1 MSGPLWP
8 VTRRGPRPA
17 NAAEPTEKR
26 ATEFA
31 WRVHSAQESWANKGD
46 IKASIL
52 LAFEGGAL
60 YAVIS
65 AQGKDGFLARLG
77 GWHHPAETTGIALL
91 LLAILAAAIAV
102 FPRLGRA
109 GTHRDNRQHPIYF
122 GNLRHWNAAEL
133 KDHLARLNTDEELD
147 ALSQQLVE
155 MARHN
160 WSKHRWV
167 QISLV
172 LSLAGILVIAV
183 AAASAL

>member
-1 MSGPLWP
+1 MSGPLWS
-8 VTRRGPRPA
+8 VARRGPRPA
-17 NAAEPTEKR
+17 NVAEPTQKR

-31 WRVHSAQESWANKGD
+31 WRVHAAQESWANKAD
-46 IKASIL
+46 VKASIL
-52 LAFEGGAL
+52 LAFEGGVL
-60 YAVIS
+60 YAIIS

-77 GWHHPAETTGIALL
+77 GWHRPAEAAGIALL
-91 LLAILAAAIAV
+91 LLGISAAIVAV

-109 GTHRDNRQHPIYF
+109 DSHRDNRHQPIYF
-122 GNLRHWNAAEL
+122 GNLRHWKAMEL
-133 KDHLARLNTDEELD
+133 KDHLAGLNQDGELD

-160 WSKHRWV
+160 WTKHRWV
-167 QISLV
+167 QMSLV